1 MRRLEVLGIVIKH
14 LRANAFIPNNVEID
28 PTKSMQAQGAKS
40 LEATH
45 AIYGVM
51 RELNIDLPLKSI
63 SNLETIDQFV
73 DLFVKTINEES

>member
-1 MRRLEVLGIVIKH
+1 MQKAEILGIVIKH

-28 PTKSMQAQGAKS
+28 PTKSMQEQGAKS
-40 LEATH
+40 LEATQ

-51 RELNIDLPLKSI
+51 RELNIDLPREKM

-73 DLFVKTINEES
+73 DLFVKTKNEEF